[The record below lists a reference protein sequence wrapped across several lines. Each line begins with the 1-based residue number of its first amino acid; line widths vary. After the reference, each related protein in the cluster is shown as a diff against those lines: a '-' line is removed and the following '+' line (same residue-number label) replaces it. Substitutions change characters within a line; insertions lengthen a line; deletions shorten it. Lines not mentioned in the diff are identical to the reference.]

1 MADFGLSFGAVRNP
15 VTEQVTY
22 RVFDAFFDRDKVIA
36 AVDRTT
42 RKQLSKAGAHVRTA
56 ARSRIRKR
64 KKPARPGESPSSHT
78 GDLRRGIL
86 FAYDGRRESVVI
98 GPTRKN
104 VDGGRVPALL
114 EFGGTIDRD
123 FRTDVDESRFGRIRA
138 RGRRRPRKTLR
149 FTYDAF
155 PYMGPALEQEAP
167 KFPELWANTL
177 RAAA

>member
-1 MADFGLSFGAVRNP
+1 MAQEFGLS
-15 VTEQVTY
+15 Y
-22 RVFDAFFDRDKVIA
+22 RAIESFFDRPKVQA

-42 RKQLSKAGAHVRTA
+42 RKNLSKAGAHVRTA

-64 KKPARPGESPSSHT
+64 KKSASPGQSPSSHA

-86 FAYDGRRESVVI
+86 FAYDGRRESEVI
-98 GPTRKN
+98 GPVRKN
-104 VDGGRVPALL
+104 VDGGQVPALL

-123 FRTDVDESRFGRIRA
+123 FKADVDESRFGRIRA
-138 RGRRRPRKTLR
+138 RGRRRPRKTIR
-149 FTYDAF
+149 QTYDAF
-155 PYMGPALEQEAP
+155 PYMGPSLEQEAP